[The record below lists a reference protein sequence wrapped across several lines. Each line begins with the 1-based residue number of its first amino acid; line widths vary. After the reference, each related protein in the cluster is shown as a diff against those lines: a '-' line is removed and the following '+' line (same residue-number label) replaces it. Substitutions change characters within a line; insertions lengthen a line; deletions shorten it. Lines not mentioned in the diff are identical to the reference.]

1 MLASAAFLFGLYQVP
16 KIAERVL
23 ENAHRPIG
31 FMTRLF
37 LESDALGLHCGIV
50 AGEIIRM
57 QKEAHAATGLVANG
71 RVLRRTIRLGE

>member
-23 ENAHRPIG
+23 ENDHRPIG
-31 FMTRLF
+31 FITRLF
-37 LESDALGLHCGIV
+37 LECDAFGLYRCIV

>member
-1 MLASAAFLFGLYQVP
+1 MSWCF
-16 KIAERVL
+16 AEGD
-23 ENAHRPIG
+23 P
-31 FMTRLF
+31 
-37 LESDALGLHCGIV
+37 LGLHRGIV